1 MVRVVILP
9 QDDYDAVMSLL
20 HDIRVECQELP
31 DCYRTNEVRRRIE
44 EIGRILTYCEEEED
58 E

>member
-1 MVRVVILP
+1 MVRVVMLP

-20 HDIRVECQELP
+20 HDTRIECQELP
-31 DCYRTNEVRRRIE
+31 DCYHTNEVRRRIE
-44 EIGRILTYCEEEED
+44 EIGRILTHCEEEED